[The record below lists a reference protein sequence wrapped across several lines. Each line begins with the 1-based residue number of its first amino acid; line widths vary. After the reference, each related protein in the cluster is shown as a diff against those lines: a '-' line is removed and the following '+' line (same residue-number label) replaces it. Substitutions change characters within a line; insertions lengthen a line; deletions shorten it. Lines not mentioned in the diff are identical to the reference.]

1 MHILHDNYT
10 VGENGHLYV
19 GGCDTVALAEKY
31 GTPLY
36 VVDEDKLRSNMQRFS
51 ALLRECFP
59 AGSRVL
65 FASKALSYVDVYRI
79 ASSEGIGADVVS
91 PGELYT
97 ACKAGFNTKDIYFH
111 GNNKTDADIAYAL
124 DVGVGTFVVDNE
136 DELLALDRI
145 AGAHGKVQDILL
157 RISPGIDPHTHK
169 KVVTGSVDSK
179 FGTAIET
186 GQAMALVERALALS
200 GVRLKGFHCHIGSQI
215 FDSAPFIEAAE
226 VMLAFIADVYRK
238 TGFLAEYLNLG
249 GGYGVSYTEATADL
263 DAARVL
269 REIGDKVRAFAASHG
284 IAVPQILIEPGRA
297 IVAAAGVTLYTVG
310 SHKTI
315 TGYRTYVSVDGGM
328 PDNPRYALYQSDYTA
343 LIASRAAEEKTE
355 RVTIAGR
362 CCESGD
368 LIQENAPLQPCGR
381 GDVLAVLVTGAY
393 NYSMASNYNR
403 LPRPAMVSVRDGA
416 DRLVIRRESYEDL
429 TRNEL

>member
-284 IAVPQILIEPGRA
+284 IAVPKILIEPGRA
-297 IVAAAGVTLYTVG
+297 IVAAAG
-310 SHKTI
+310 
-315 TGYRTYVSVDGGM
+315 DGLR
-328 PDNPRYALYQSDYTA
+328 PR
-343 LIASRAAEEKTE
+343 R
-355 RVTIAGR
+355 RR
-362 CCESGD
+362 
-368 LIQENAPLQPCGR
+368 P
-381 GDVLAVLVTGAY
+381 
-393 NYSMASNYNR
+393 
-403 LPRPAMVSVRDGA
+403 PRHPP
-416 DRLVIRRESYEDL
+416 REL
-429 TRNEL
+429 

>member
-1 MHILHDNYT
+1 MNLLYPHLSVNQA
-10 VGENGHLYV
+10 GHLAI
-19 GGCDTVALAEKY
+19 GGADTLELARTY

-36 VVDEDKLRSNMQRFS
+36 VVDEGKLRSNMQRFS

-65 FASKALSYVDVYRI
+65 FASKALSYVDIYRI
-79 ASSEGIGADVVS
+79 ASSEEIGADVVS

-97 ACKAGFNTKDIYFH
+97 ACKAGFDTKNIYFH

-145 AGAHGKVQDILL
+145 AGARGKVQDILL

-186 GQAMALVERALALS
+186 GQAMALAERALALS

-226 VMLAFIADVYRK
+226 VRLAFIADVYRK
-238 TGFLAEYLNLG
+238 TGCLAE
-249 GGYGVSYTEATADL
+249 
-263 DAARVL
+263 
-269 REIGDKVRAFAASHG
+269 
-284 IAVPQILIEPGRA
+284 
-297 IVAAAGVTLYTVG
+297 
-310 SHKTI
+310 
-315 TGYRTYVSVDGGM
+315 
-328 PDNPRYALYQSDYTA
+328 
-343 LIASRAAEEKTE
+343 
-355 RVTIAGR
+355 
-362 CCESGD
+362 
-368 LIQENAPLQPCGR
+368 
-381 GDVLAVLVTGAY
+381 
-393 NYSMASNYNR
+393 
-403 LPRPAMVSVRDGA
+403 
-416 DRLVIRRESYEDL
+416 
-429 TRNEL
+429 

>member
-1 MHILHDNYT
+1 MSST
-10 VGENGHLYV
+10 RG
-19 GGCDTVALAEKY
+19 
-31 GTPLY
+31 
-36 VVDEDKLRSNMQRFS
+36 KLEAICSAFS

-65 FASKALSYVDVYRI
+65 FASKALSYVDIYRI
-79 ASSEGIGADVVS
+79 ASSEEIGADVVS

-97 ACKAGFNTKDIYFH
+97 ACKAGFDTKNIYFH

-124 DVGVGTFVVDNE
+124 DVGGYTFVVDNE

-145 AGAHGKVQDILL
+145 AGARGKVQDILL

-186 GQAMALVERALALS
+186 GRGYGACRRALALS

-249 GGYGVSYTEATADL
+249 GGYGVSLYRGDRRP

-269 REIGDKVRAFAASHG
+269 REIGEKVRAFAASHG
-284 IAVPQILIEPGRA
+284 IAVPKILIEPGRA

-315 TGYRTYVSVDGGM
+315 TGYRTTSRWTAVCPTTRATRFIS
-328 PDNPRYALYQSDYTA
+328 RITA

-355 RVTIAGR
+355 RVTIAGAAAER
-362 CCESGD
+362 RLDS
-368 LIQENAPLQPCGR
+368 ENAPSPAGR
-381 GDVLAVLVTGAY
+381 DVLAVL
-393 NYSMASNYNR
+393 
-403 LPRPAMVSVRDGA
+403 
-416 DRLVIRRESYEDL
+416 
-429 TRNEL
+429 